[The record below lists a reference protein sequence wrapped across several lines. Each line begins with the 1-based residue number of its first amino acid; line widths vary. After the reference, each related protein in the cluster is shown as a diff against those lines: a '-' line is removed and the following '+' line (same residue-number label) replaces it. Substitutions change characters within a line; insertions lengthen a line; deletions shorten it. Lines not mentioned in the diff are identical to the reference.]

1 MKVNIFKLQLAYT
14 IGRSFK
20 ETRLKSERFG
30 INTSYILASFSRS
43 RYCKLQTKVFHR
55 FIPVWAIN

>member
-14 IGRSFK
+14 LGLSFK

-30 INTSYILASFSRS
+30 INTSYILP
-43 RYCKLQTKVFHR
+43 R
-55 FIPVWAIN
+55 FLGLGTVNYRPRFFIDLFPFGP